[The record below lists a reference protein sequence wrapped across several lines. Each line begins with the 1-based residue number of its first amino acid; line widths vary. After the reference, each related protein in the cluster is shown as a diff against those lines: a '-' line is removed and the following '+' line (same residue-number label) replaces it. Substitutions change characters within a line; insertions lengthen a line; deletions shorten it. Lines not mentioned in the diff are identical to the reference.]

1 MIRNTMESTVT
12 QIIQHIKDNIDSSLA
27 DLRTDRTDNKVNTN
41 PPVDYFPYA
50 KAVGYRVPCVFVIGR
65 NVQFLQERGQNH
77 INAQITA
84 QVSVVLEDQESERLT
99 YKCWRYADAMHA
111 ILDQVELIST
121 NLKIKNKIK
130 VTSSEFGDA
139 VQIKSQVE
147 SPFRM
152 ETMLMLEIEHYE
164 QM

>member
-1 MIRNTMESTVT
+1 MIRHTMESAVT
-12 QIIQHIKDNIDSSLA
+12 QIISHIQDNIDAALV
-27 DLRTDRTDNKVNTN
+27 DLRSDRTDNYVNTDK
-41 PPVDYFPYA
+41 PVDYFPYA
-50 KAVGYRVPCVFVIGR
+50 KAVGYRTPCVFVIGR

-77 INAQITA
+77 INAQIIA
-84 QVSVVLEDQESERLT
+84 QVSIVVEDKDAEKLT
-99 YKCWRYADAMHA
+99 YKCWRYSDALHS

-139 VQIKSQVE
+139 VQIKSQME